1 MTTRRWEGAYDDCRA
16 RDRGYIAERGK
27 SQQIITS
34 QKKADT
40 IFLAKI
46 AEKVDTF
53 RTLAR
58 TEYQLL
64 HAKAVNDEAEIERL
78 QNQRPGHN
86 VQVTS

>member
-1 MTTRRWEGAYDDCRA
+1 MMTAERGTEGTLLK
-16 RDRGYIAERGK
+16 RGK

-34 QKKADT
+34 QKKADA

-46 AEKVDTF
+46 AEKIDTF

-78 QNQRPGHN
+78 HNQRPGHT